1 MSIQTNDPAEFL
13 PRRRPSQERSRRRF
27 DDILRAARA
36 LLVEVGFESFTS
48 EQVALRAGVPIGS
61 LYQFFGNKYAIIC
74 ELDRL
79 DTVNVQAE
87 LEKFAGE
94 IPSLDWLDPSPPLKS
109 PDYQGLKSH
118 PEYGI
123 RIGPASLDALRR
135 YAWTDEATRSHL
147 A

>member
-1 MSIQTNDPAEFL
+1 MMSSGVVDAGEFM

-27 DDILRAARA
+27 DEILRAARA

-79 DTVNVQAE
+79 DTVNVQVE

-94 IPSLDWLDPSPPLKS
+94 IPPLGWLATVRKLLDHPPSL
-109 PDYQGLKSH
+109 
-118 PEYGI
+118 
-123 RIGPASLDALRR
+123 
-135 YAWTDEATRSHL
+135 
-147 A
+147 